1 MRLGVIGGL
10 RLFGFIAA
18 ISLQGSAFASDR
30 ILDLVKQRCSECHG
44 PNGQGSNGTFP
55 KLAGQNAEYLL
66 RQLFNFSSG
75 ARASAVMAPQLA
87 DLTGNDLMGLADHF
101 SAQKLIPEPMANRSL
116 AEAGRRLYLNGNPQ
130 SGLTPCASCHGPT
143 ARGAQML
150 PRLAGQHAEY
160 LELQLRRF
168 ITQSRT
174 TDRVLMHSVASR
186 MTEEEIRGAA
196 YFLSVL
202 E

>member
-1 MRLGVIGGL
+1 MRLSASSGL
-10 RLFGFIAA
+10 QLITVVALIA
-18 ISLQGSAFASDR
+18 LQGYAQASDR
-30 ILDLVKQRCSECHG
+30 ILELVTRRCSECHG
-44 PNGQGSNGTFP
+44 PHGQGSNGSFP

-66 RQLFNFSSG
+66 RQMFNFSSG
-75 ARASAVMAPQLA
+75 ARSSTVMVPQLA
-87 DLTGNDLMGLADHF
+87 DLTGNDLVGLADYF
-101 SAQKLIPEPMANRSL
+101 SSQKLRPEPLVDKKL
-116 AEAGRRLYLNGNPQ
+116 ADAGRNIYLHGNPQ
-130 SGLTPCASCHGPT
+130 SGLTPCASCHGPA

-168 ITQSRT
+168 IDQSRT
-174 TDRVLMHSVASR
+174 TDRMLMHSVASR
-186 MTEEEIRGAA
+186 MTDAEIRSTT

>member
-1 MRLGVIGGL
+1 MRLGVIRGICLIGAIL
-10 RLFGFIAA
+10 TIAVQDGA
-18 ISLQGSAFASDR
+18 QASER
-30 ILDLVKQRCSECHG
+30 IRDLVTRRCGECHG

-55 KLAGQNAEYLL
+55 KLAGQNPEYLL
-66 RQLFNFSSG
+66 RQMFNFSSG
-75 ARASAVMAPQLA
+75 ARSSTVMAPQLA
-87 DLTGNDLMGLADHF
+87 DLTGNDLVGLADHF
-101 SAQKLIPEPMANRSL
+101 SALTLRPEPVEDKAL
-116 AEAGRRLYLNGNPQ
+116 AESGRTIYLNGNPKT
-130 SGLTPCASCHGPT
+130 GLTPCASCHGPA

-168 ITQSRT
+168 ISQART
-174 TDRVLMHSVASR
+174 TDRMLMHSVASR
-186 MTEEEIRGAA
+186 MTDEEIRSTA

>member
-1 MRLGVIGGL
+1 MRRVAGSGV
-10 RLFGFIAA
+10 RLLVVIATIA
-18 ISLQGSAFASDR
+18 LQGYAQASDR
-30 ILDLVKQRCSECHG
+30 IMELVTRRCSECHG
-44 PNGQGSNGTFP
+44 PNGQGSNGSFP

-66 RQLFNFSSG
+66 RQMFNFSSG
-75 ARASAVMAPQLA
+75 ARRSTVMAPQLA
-87 DLTGNDLMGLADHF
+87 DLTGNDLVGLADYF
-101 SAQKLIPEPMANRSL
+101 SGQTLKPEPLEDRKL
-116 AEAGRRLYLNGNPQ
+116 ADAGRNVYLKGNPQ
-130 SGLTPCASCHGPT
+130 SGLTPCASCHGPR

-168 ITQSRT
+168 ISQSRT
-174 TDRVLMHSVASR
+174 TDRMLMHSVASH
-186 MTEEEIRGAA
+186 MSDAEIRSTA